1 MRVVIEKSL
10 ARGKVSAPP
19 SKSMAHRLLIAAAY
33 ADGESLVRG
42 ISSCEDVLATIDC
55 LRALGA
61 KIEYDGDSAR
71 VRGFNFK
78 NSAPNVP
85 LPCRESGSTLR
96 FLIPTALLSGNEC
109 IFSGAKRLIERP
121 HGVYE
126 DLCRE
131 RGFVFFSDGE
141 KITVRGRLSAGEYYM
156 RADVSSQFITGML
169 YALAALDGCSVIHL
183 TTAVESRS
191 YIDLTIS
198 ALNTFG
204 VKCGFADEKTL
215 YVEGG
220 GYEPREA
227 CVEGDY
233 SGTAFIESFNLFGG
247 EVSVSGLS
255 DVSLQG
261 DRVYREYFKK
271 LDSGFATL
279 DIENCPDLGPILF
292 TVAAAK
298 HGARFT
304 GTKRLKI
311 KESDR
316 AAVMAEELAEF
327 GARLELSDNE
337 VTVHKTEL
345 HPPTEPLSGH
355 NDHRVVMSLAVLS
368 SIYGGEIL
376 GFEAIKKSYPDFL
389 RDIASLGIKVKIYE
403 T

>member
-1 MRVVIEKSL
+1 MRVVIEKSV
-10 ARGKVSAPP
+10 ARGSLKAPP

-33 ADGESLVRG
+33 CSGVSRISG

-55 LRALGA
+55 LTALGA
-61 KIEYDGDSAR
+61 KIEYDGDFAC
-71 VRGFNFK
+71 VLGFDFTK
-78 NSAPNVP
+78 SAPVAP

-109 IFSGAKRLIERP
+109 VFVGAKRLIERP

-126 DLCRE
+126 DLCRNK
-131 RGFVFFSDGE
+131 GFCFFSDGE

-169 YALAALDGCSVIHL
+169 YALAAFPERSVIHL
-183 TTAVESRS
+183 TTATESRS
-191 YIDLTIS
+191 YIDLTLS

-204 VKCGFADEKTL
+204 VKCGFSDERTL

-220 GYEPREA
+220 GHTPCDIA
-227 CVEGDY
+227 VEGDY
-233 SGTAFIESFNLFGG
+233 SGTAFIEALNLFGG
-247 EVSVSGLS
+247 EVKVSGLS
-255 DVSLQG
+255 EVSLQG
-261 DRVYREYFKK
+261 DRAYREYFRQ
-271 LDSGFATL
+271 LDAGFTTL

-304 GTKRLKI
+304 GTRRLKI

-316 AAVMAEELAEF
+316 AAVMAEELSKF
-327 GARLELSDNE
+327 GARLEVGDNE
-337 VTVHKTEL
+337 VTVYPTPL
-345 HPPTEPLSGH
+345 HTPTEPLSGH

-368 SIYGGEIL
+368 SVYGGEIV

-389 RDIASLGIKVKIYE
+389 RDIGELGIKVRIYE